1 MTNDAGSTHRDTHR
15 EKTMSTT
22 TTAEDTLT
30 QRRRDGSVE
39 AGGHLVAKAL
49 KAEGVDT
56 NFALCGGH
64 DTTRRD

>member
-1 MTNDAGSTHRDTHR
+1 
-15 EKTMSTT
+15 MSTT

-30 QRRRDGSVE
+30 QRRRDGSVG